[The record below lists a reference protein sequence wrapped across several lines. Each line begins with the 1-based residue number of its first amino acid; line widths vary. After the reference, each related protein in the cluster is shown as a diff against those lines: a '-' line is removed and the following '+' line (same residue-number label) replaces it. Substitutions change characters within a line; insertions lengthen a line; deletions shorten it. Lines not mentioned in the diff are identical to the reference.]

1 MSVLQNKRVRA
12 GIGIAAVVL
21 AAAALGAGT
30 YAAFVDTETGPG
42 GSLAAGTLDLTVGS
56 SGTTELFKAS
66 NIAPGYSQSTV
77 LTLRNTG
84 SLPGTLTN
92 GLRVV
97 GADVTCTEPES
108 EAEGRAAGSC
118 NPAGDLQSQM
128 TVSVLRGPGVT
139 TPTTPVPVTQFTT
152 AGLPPAG
159 VLAAGG
165 STEYELQF
173 VLPNL
178 PGTVNNI
185 VQGDSL
191 TLTSDHT
198 LIQS

>member
-1 MSVLQNKRVRA
+1 MSVLQNKRVRT

-30 YAAFVDTETGPG
+30 YAAFLDTETGPG
-42 GSLAAGTLDLTVGS
+42 GSVTAGTLDLTVGS
-56 SGTTELFKAS
+56 TGTTELFKAS

-84 SLPGTLTN
+84 SLPGTLTSA
-92 GLRVV
+92 LRVV

-108 EAEGRAAGSC
+108 EAENRPAGSC
-118 NPAGDLQSQM
+118 NPAGDLQNQM

-139 TPTTPVPVTQFTT
+139 TATTPVPVAQFTT
-152 AGLPPAG
+152 AGLPAAG
-159 VLAAGG
+159 VVAAGG
-165 STEYELQF
+165 STEYELLF
-173 VLPNL
+173 ALPNL
-178 PGTVNNI
+178 AGTVNNI

-191 TLTSDHT
+191 TLGSDFT
-198 LIQS
+198 LTQS